1 MRHQQSRG
9 QRVNTRSGTRLK
21 QRVKGGLL
29 DLANVQ
35 RMHIVGCSRSGTT
48 MLHYLMSAFEDS
60 LLIDE
65 ETALWNTPDI
75 GFVLRLL
82 RERVKGQR
90 ETLLVSKRNSSWHRP
105 ENIAGLARYVEEG
118 HVFLVYLVRDPRD
131 VLTSRHDL
139 DDRKH
144 YVDFGFWRRS
154 IEAGLELQERLRAY
168 PNVLVIRYE
177 DVVCNAAA
185 VEDLLHTRFG
195 LRKRAGVTSIA
206 NLKDN
211 LENLGLAGGQ
221 MIAYMHDLRNLD
233 PASIGRWKSDEDK
246 RERVAEL
253 FADDARRDF
262 LQHFGEVYGYSFT
275 ESS

>member
-1 MRHQQSRG
+1 M
-9 QRVNTRSGTRLK
+9 NTRPGARLR
-21 QRVKGGLL
+21 QRVKRELL

-35 RMHIVGCSRSGTT
+35 RLHIVGCSRSGTT

-82 RERVKGQR
+82 LARMKGQR

-105 ENIAGLARYVEEG
+105 ENIAGLARYVRESN
-118 HVFLVYLVRDPRD
+118 VFVVYVVRDPRD
-131 VLTSRHDL
+131 VLTSRHVL

-154 IEAGLELQERLRAY
+154 IEAGLELQELLGSY
-168 PNVLVIRYE
+168 PHFLVIRYE
-177 DVVCNAAA
+177 DVVCSAAA
-185 VEDLLHTRFG
+185 VESVLHARFG
-195 LRKRAGVTSIA
+195 LRKRAGVSSIA

-233 PASIGRWKSDEDK
+233 PASIGRWKNDEA
-246 RERVAEL
+246 RCERVAEL
-253 FADDARRDF
+253 FEDDARREF
-262 LQHFGEVYGYSFT
+262 LQHFGETYGYSF
-275 ESS
+275 S